1 MKHHFVILVLIVVI
15 HYFKTENDKVLR
27 TVQKIKNPPG
37 KIQTILDKK
46 KILIYL
52 GIEEN
57 ILNLIVGTY
66 KKKPKSLDIQLNG
79 NDQILFPQD

>member
-46 KILIYL
+46 K
-52 GIEEN
+52 
-57 ILNLIVGTY
+57 
-66 KKKPKSLDIQLNG
+66 PKSLDIQLNG

>member
-46 KILIYL
+46 KFSFI
-52 GIEEN
+52 
-57 ILNLIVGTY
+57 
-66 KKKPKSLDIQLNG
+66 
-79 NDQILFPQD
+79 